1 VRRTIVGMRGR
12 WLAVAAVL
20 VLAAAAAGCGGA
32 REAATTASTEATT
45 TTAEATPS
53 GAPAACTSYG
63 ATWLR
68 AYNKSAVRQGSPIR
82 MVSACCGPATKAGRH
97 QCFLKVS
104 LIGTKT
110 LGCETV
116 DLGPDGTPATVGRHE
131 SCALHK

>member
-1 VRRTIVGMRGR
+1 MRGR
-12 WLAVAAVL
+12 WPALAAVL
-20 VLAAAAAGCGGA
+20 ALAALAGGCGDA
-32 REAATTASTEATT
+32 RQTVTTASTATT
-45 TTAEATPS
+45 TPTTQATPS

-63 ATWLR
+63 ATWLK

-82 MVSACCGPATKAGRH
+82 MLSACCGPATKAGRH
-97 QCFLKVS
+97 HCFLKVT

>member
-1 VRRTIVGMRGR
+1 MRGR
-12 WLAVAAVL
+12 WPALAAVL
-20 VLAAAAAGCGGA
+20 ALAALAGGCGDA
-32 REAATTASTEATT
+32 RQIVTSASTATT
-45 TTAEATPS
+45 TPTTQATPS

-63 ATWLR
+63 ATWLK

-82 MVSACCGPATKAGRH
+82 MLSACCGPATKAGRH
-97 QCFLKVS
+97 HCFLKVT

>member
-1 VRRTIVGMRGR
+1 MRGR
-12 WLAVAAVL
+12 WPALAAVL
-20 VLAAAAAGCGGA
+20 ALAALAGGCGDA
-32 REAATTASTEATT
+32 RQTVTSASTATT
-45 TTAEATPS
+45 TPTTQATPS

-63 ATWLR
+63 ATWLK

-82 MVSACCGPATKAGRH
+82 MLSACCGPATKAGRH
-97 QCFLKVS
+97 HCFLKVT